1 MKRKM
6 TKIVSL
12 ILLISLFLLQ
22 GCALTTP
29 ETSHLVKVG
38 DDGRTLTAEL
48 KASTD
53 DGYTWQYLFDNKIFA
68 ESSSNF
74 TNNIFSNTY
83 GSTYTYV
90 ANDVGTANF
99 YLILVQ
105 NDDYQNA
112 KVFNYVLNA
121 GNDNKISIEKEGN
134 FVLGSDVNLYNKVV
148 GK

>member
-1 MKRKM
+1 MKKKV
-6 TKIVSL
+6 TKIVAL
-12 ILLISLFLLQ
+12 ILMMSLFLLQ
-22 GCALTTP
+22 GCSLTTP
-29 ETSHLVKVG
+29 ETSHLVKVSE
-38 DDGRTLTAEL
+38 DGRTLTADL

-53 DGYTWQYLFDNKIFA
+53 DGYKWQYYFDTKIFA

-90 ANDVGTANF
+90 ANDVGTGNF

-112 KVFNYVLNA
+112 KVFNYVLDA
-121 GNDNKISIEKEGN
+121 GNDNKISIQKEGN
-134 FVLGSDVNLYNKVV
+134 FVLGSDVKLYNQIT